1 MATYLDL
8 DPVHRGDTIPL
19 KVVNIKDVDGNN
31 IDITNDEIW
40 FTLKDCLADTDGQ
53 ADLQHNETVPA
64 GADATAGTHAFEV
77 PSTLT
82 DLVAPG
88 KYFYDIQW
96 VDPTPNPKRVHTLFY
111 GILEVLEDVTR
122 TV

>member
-1 MATYLDL
+1 MATYQDL
-8 DPVHRGDTIPL
+8 TPVHRGDTIPL

-31 IDITNDEIW
+31 IDITSDEIW
-40 FTLKDCLADTDGQ
+40 FTMKACLSDPDPGA
-53 ADLQHNETVPA
+53 LQYNETVPS

-82 DLVAPG
+82 ILVAPG
-88 KYFYDIQW
+88 TYFYDIQW
-96 VDPTPNPKRVHTLFY
+96 VDPTPTPKRVHTIFY
-111 GILEVLEDVTR
+111 GLVEILADISL